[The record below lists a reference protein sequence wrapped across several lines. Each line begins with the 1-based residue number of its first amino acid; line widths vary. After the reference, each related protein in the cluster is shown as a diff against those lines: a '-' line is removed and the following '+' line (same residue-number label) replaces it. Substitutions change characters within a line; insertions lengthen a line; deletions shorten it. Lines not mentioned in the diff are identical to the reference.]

1 MKRTKREGSIE
12 TGGPLYHSVTNPDC
26 SRTHRP
32 TVYEEDGAGAGPA
45 RGTKAMRLMNVEAYQ
60 NAMGRKALHARVDD
74 WPTKTTAHLTPLVEV
89 STVTTERWSDRFDS
103 WRGLQCQANDSE
115 IEGEQMLSSIVVEV
129 RPEGERL

>member
-45 RGTKAMRLMNVEAYQ
+45 RG
-60 NAMGRKALHARVDD
+60 
-74 WPTKTTAHLTPLVEV
+74 
-89 STVTTERWSDRFDS
+89 
-103 WRGLQCQANDSE
+103 
-115 IEGEQMLSSIVVEV
+115 I
-129 RPEGERL
+129 